1 MIKYVNTTI
10 NGLTLRGTAHVPEG
24 VIGPVPTVLLF
35 HGFGA
40 VYGMNISVR
49 LSKLV
54 ANSQS
59 VGLLRLRLISRVMV
73 KVMVISSTLR
83 LAMKSMKARN

>member
-35 HGFGA
+35 HGFGQ
-40 VYGMNISVR
+40 YGMNISVR

-54 ANSQS
+54 ANSPN
-59 VGLLRLRLISRVMV
+59 VGLLRLRLISRVKV
-73 KVMVISSTLR
+73 KMMVISSTLR

>member
-40 VYGMNISVR
+40 VRDEYFCSFVQ
-49 LSKLV
+49 KLV
-54 ANSQS
+54 ANSPN